1 MATSSMKDL
10 AMKKPNGNQIRR
22 MSELA
27 HHRMS
32 HGGARLLD
40 ELEDVLALTKEI
52 MEAGRERGKREDE
65 GPACQVCK
73 RKPDTGFRLA
83 LDAAMVNIKN
93 LDTCARI
100 LGEVQDRQQVHIVHL
115 AESPE
120 WNRIR
125 KTIAAALVPYPDAA
139 RAVAAALRAGGSG
152 YGADDVQDAE
162 IVETPPPQ
170 ATGVTHTAGF
180 AGQR

>member
-1 MATSSMKDL
+1 MADIVH
-10 AMKKPNGNQIRR
+10 GR
-22 MSELA
+22 MTQ
-27 HHRMS
+27 
-32 HGGARLLD
+32 GGARILD
-40 ELEDVLALTKEI
+40 ELEEFIILVKEVARTG
-52 MEAGRERGKREDE
+52 MERARTEDQSI
-65 GPACQVCK
+65 GCVTCK
-73 RKPDTGFRLA
+73 RKPDSGFRLA
-83 LDAAMVNIKN
+83 LDAAVVGTKQWE
-93 LDTCARI
+93 LVARI

-152 YGADDVQDAE
+152 YGTDDVQDAE

-170 ATGVTHTAGF
+170 ATGVTPTAGF